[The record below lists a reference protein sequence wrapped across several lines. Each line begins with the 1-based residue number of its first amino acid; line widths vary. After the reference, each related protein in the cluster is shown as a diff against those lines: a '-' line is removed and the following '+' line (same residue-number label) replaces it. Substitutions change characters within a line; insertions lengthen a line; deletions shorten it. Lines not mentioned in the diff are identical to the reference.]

1 VNAATR
7 TTRVT
12 CNTRVTRKPRAV
24 RASHPGDGKGVAADP
39 RTEFGRDLS
48 RTLERLRAGR
58 LRVYVAPEI
67 GLRRP
72 QPGAHFHSTP
82 EFFIQ
87 TGGGTDFVC
96 PGGAFRVRTGD
107 VCVMPR
113 GVPHAETPRDLRVPY
128 GLLVCMHR
136 SDGICLHRARADP
149 ARRIQGCGTALVP
162 GTRGRDA
169 LRYLDDIAARE
180 EGVPRAE
187 QKRYTEALVEAF
199 LLTVLGELQ
208 RPAQTAPAGSAL
220 VVETEKLAHTHL
232 ADPALSVAT
241 LAKGLGCTPDHL
253 SRRFHRERGVALN
266 TWIRRERVRAAQ
278 ELLADSRYNIAEVG
292 WACGFATPSYFI
304 RVFREHTG
312 LTPLL
317 FRAGQAR

>member
-1 VNAATR
+1 MPASVHATR
-7 TTRVT
+7 PD
-12 CNTRVTRKPRAV
+12 PRA
-24 RASHPGDGKGVAADP
+24 
-39 RTEFGRDLS
+39 EFERDLS
-48 RTLERLRAGR
+48 RTLERMHAGR
-58 LRVYVAPEI
+58 LRVHVAPEI
-67 GLRRP
+67 DLRRP
-72 QPGAHFHSTP
+72 RPGAHFHPTP

-113 GVPHAETPRDLRVPY
+113 GVPHAETPRDLRTPY
-128 GLLVCMHR
+128 GILVCMHR
-136 SDGICLHRARADP
+136 SDGLYLHRGRADP
-149 ARRIQGCGTALVP
+149 ARRIQGYGTTLVP

-169 LRYLDDIAARE
+169 LRYLDDIAARDN
-180 EGVPRAE
+180 VPRSG

-232 ADPALSVAT
+232 ADPALSVAA

-253 SRRFHRERGVALN
+253 SRRFHRERGVTLN

-312 LTPLL
+312 LTPRL